1 MTALAQ
7 ARAEQA
13 RCAAILQAHPYWR
26 DSDELVDIPGHGRM
40 KARTA
45 YAGALAGVQD
55 WVVEEVLILRDAHT
69 RGKDETMGGV
79 G

>member
-13 RCAAILQAHPYWR
+13 RCAAILQAHPDWR

-45 YAGALAGVQD
+45 YAGAWNGMQD
-55 WVVEEVLILRDAHT
+55 WLLEECLILR
-69 RGKDETMGGV
+69 EGGLDRA
-79 G
+79 

>member
-1 MTALAQ
+1 MTIELAQ

-13 RCAAILQAHPYWR
+13 RCAAILQAHPDWR

-45 YAGALAGVQD
+45 YAGALAGCLN
-55 WVVEEVLILRDAHT
+55 WLGEEVLILREGRH
-69 RGKDETMGGV
+69 E
-79 G
+79 

>member
-13 RCAAILQAHPYWR
+13 RCAAILQAHPDWR

-45 YAGALAGVQD
+45 YAGALAGACD
-55 WVVEEVLILRDAHT
+55 WLLWECFIFLEGRDA
-69 RGKDETMGGV
+69 
-79 G
+79 